1 MRFSSFLFHKGSVDF
16 FWNNPL
22 CCSLLM
28 ISFPQLSPYGPEDGR
43 ISPLSPQGSPCGS
56 PASPTLASLQSSG
69 GYYGSSP
76 TGAGYM
82 GMSPNTSPTATSHAG
97 GFGLS
102 QSYGEPPR
110 KIFPEVAFEDLS
122 ASFKNLYKSVF
133 DASQGGENFGKW
145 CLKWNSLALTFF
157 FLILSSTDSCYY
169 WSIFFIYFTVPVV
182 MFVVIDVLADL

>member
-1 MRFSSFLFHKGSVDF
+1 
-16 FWNNPL
+16 
-22 CCSLLM
+22 
-28 ISFPQLSPYGPEDGR
+28 
-43 ISPLSPQGSPCGS
+43 
-56 PASPTLASLQSSG
+56 
-69 GYYGSSP
+69 
-76 TGAGYM
+76 M

-133 DASQGGENFGKW
+133 DASQGGENFGKR
-145 CLKWNSLALTFF
+145 CLKWNSLALTF

-169 WSIFFIYFTVPVV
+169 
-182 MFVVIDVLADL
+182 

>member
-1 MRFSSFLFHKGSVDF
+1 
-16 FWNNPL
+16 
-22 CCSLLM
+22 M

-76 TGAGYM
+76 TGAGYL

-133 DASQGGENFGKW
+133 DASQGGENFGKR

-157 FLILSSTDSCYY
+157 FNIKFNRQLLLLRHILH
-169 WSIFFIYFTVPVV
+169 IFCGASRNVCRDWCISRFITPPKFLCQLNNMETLFTV
-182 MFVVIDVLADL
+182 LGY

>member
-1 MRFSSFLFHKGSVDF
+1 
-16 FWNNPL
+16 
-22 CCSLLM
+22 M

-76 TGAGYM
+76 TGQGYLR
-82 GMSPNTSPTATSHAG
+82 MSPNTSPTATSHAG

-133 DASQGGENFGKW
+133 DASQGGENFGKR
-145 CLKWNSLALTFF
+145 CLNR
-157 FLILSSTDSCYY
+157 
-169 WSIFFIYFTVPVV
+169 IY
-182 MFVVIDVLADL
+182 